1 MTHHHLHNAL
11 SGDMH
16 LYERLLVHLFILF
29 IHSFI
34 HYLFNE
40 AMTVRDNQYDSQLVR
55 FVHVFSK
62 Y

>member
-1 MTHHHLHNAL
+1 
-11 SGDMH
+11 MH